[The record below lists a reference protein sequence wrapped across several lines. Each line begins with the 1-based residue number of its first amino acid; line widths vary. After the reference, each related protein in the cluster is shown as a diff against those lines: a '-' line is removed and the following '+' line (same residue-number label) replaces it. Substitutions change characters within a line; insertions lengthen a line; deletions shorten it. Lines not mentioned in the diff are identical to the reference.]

1 MNTIL
6 SLDIGKRKTGCALG
20 YISSDCIIAL
30 SSLRHSTIWECVDGI
45 LAMLQKHQCNI
56 VILGLPRLPQGEE
69 GSQAEYVREVGK
81 ALQKKVPTIEIIY
94 IDERFTSSKEGFS
107 GADDD
112 ARAACTILEIEM
124 SRRKKLLT
132 SL

>member
-20 YISSDCIIAL
+20 YLSSDCIIAL
-30 SSLRHSTIWECVDGI
+30 SSLRHTTIEECVDGI
-45 LAMLQKHQCNI
+45 LTILQKHHCNT

-69 GSQAEYVREVGK
+69 GSQAEYVRDVGK
-81 ALQKKVPTIEIIY
+81 VLKKKVSTIELVF

>member
-1 MNTIL
+1 VNTIL

-20 YISSDCIIAL
+20 YLSSDCIIAL
-30 SSLRHSTIWECVDGI
+30 SSLRHNTIGECVDGI
-45 LAMLQKHQCNI
+45 LAILQKHQCQT

-69 GSQAEYVREVGK
+69 GSQAEYVRDVGN
-81 ALQKKVPTIEIIY
+81 ALQKKMPTIELVY
-94 IDERFTSSKEGFS
+94 IDERFTSSKEGFPVT
-107 GADDD
+107 DDD